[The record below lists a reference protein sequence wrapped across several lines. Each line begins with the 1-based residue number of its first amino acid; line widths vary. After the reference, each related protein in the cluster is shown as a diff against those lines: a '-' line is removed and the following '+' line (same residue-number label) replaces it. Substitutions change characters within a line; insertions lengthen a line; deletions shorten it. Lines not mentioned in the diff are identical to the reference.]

1 MDNGV
6 RSLLGRSWWILM
18 AYGVIAILFG
28 VVAVFQ
34 PLTAIAALT
43 WIMGIMALAEGIT
56 SLFTLTTAPGG
67 FARGWL
73 MFYGGISVLFGLI
86 AVLDP
91 LSAASAL
98 LMLLG
103 FWLVVAGIHRL
114 LLGLRVR
121 RHVPGEGWTVLSGVL
136 ALVLGVIF
144 VVSPLSGL
152 EVTAIW
158 IGAIALLYGVV
169 QVMAALRLRR
179 LL

>member
-1 MDNGV
+1 MAIGAGN
-6 RSLLGRSWWILM
+6 LLGRSWWILM
-18 AYGVIAILFG
+18 VYGIIATVFG
-28 VVAVFQ
+28 IVAVFQ

-56 SLFTLTTAPGG
+56 SLFTLATAPGG

-73 MFYGGISVLFGLI
+73 VFYGVVSLLFGLI

-98 LMLLG
+98 LVLLG
-103 FWLVVAGIHRL
+103 IWLIVAGVHRL

-136 ALVLGVIF
+136 ALILGVIF

-152 EVTAIW
+152 AVTAIW
-158 IGAIALLYGVV
+158 IGVIALLYGIV

>member
-1 MDNGV
+1 
-6 RSLLGRSWWILM
+6 M

>member
-1 MDNGV
+1 MAIGARN
-6 RSLLGRSWWILM
+6 LLGRSWWILM
-18 AYGVIAILFG
+18 VYGIIAIVFG
-28 VVAVFQ
+28 IVAVFQ

-56 SLFTLTTAPGG
+56 SLFTLATAPGG

-73 MFYGGISVLFGLI
+73 VFYGVVSLLFGLI

-98 LMLLG
+98 LVLLG
-103 FWLVVAGIHRL
+103 IWLIVAGVHRL

-136 ALVLGVIF
+136 ALILGVIF

-152 EVTAIW
+152 AVTAIW
-158 IGAIALLYGVV
+158 IGVIALLYGVV